1 MTDIHIT
8 DPAPFDDDIK
18 LDKSLRPS
26 KFDEFIGQEKLVDN
40 IKLYIEA
47 SNNRGD
53 ALDHVL
59 LFGPPGL
66 GKTTLANIISKEL
79 GSNIKHATG
88 PVVERAGDLAGMVTN
103 LGHRDVFF
111 IDEIHRLNSV
121 VEEYLYSAME
131 DFAIDIMI
139 DKGPSAR
146 SVQLNIEPFTL
157 VGATTRLGN
166 LTSPL
171 RDRFGVVLRVDYY
184 DSEELFHIINR
195 SADILEVNISDDGAM
210 ELASRS
216 RGTPR
221 IANRILRRARDFA
234 EVKGSGKIDL
244 KIAQSSLQKLG
255 IDEIGLDD
263 MDRKILNIIIEQFSG
278 GPVGLKS
285 LAVAVGED
293 STTIEDVYEP
303 FLIKEGFL
311 MRTNRGR
318 VAQDSAYDLL
328 GKQKM
333 KDQQR
338 VIRMID
344 KKKKYK
350 LGDFNYQLPKAFIA
364 QHPESRR
371 DQAKLMVVHR
381 DTGEIEHK
389 KFYNITDYMR
399 KNDLLVLNNTK
410 VFPRAFCNKKIELMP
425 K

>member
-1 MTDIHIT
+1 MTEIHIA
-8 DPAPFDDDIK
+8 DPTP
-18 LDKSLRPS
+18 LDEDLAVEKSLRPS
-26 KFDEFIGQEKLVDN
+26 QFDEFIGQKELVDN
-40 IKLYIEA
+40 LKLYIEA
-47 SNNRGD
+47 SNGRGD

-66 GKTTLANIISKEL
+66 GKTTLANIIAKEL
-79 GSNIKHATG
+79 NVNIKHASG
-88 PVVERAGDLAGMVTN
+88 PVIERAGDLAGMITN

-131 DFAIDIMI
+131 DYTIDIMI

-157 VGATTRLGN
+157 IGATTRLGN

-184 DSEELFHIINR
+184 EAEDLFHIINR
-195 SADILEVNISDDGAM
+195 SANILEVKIDNDGAM
-210 ELASRS
+210 ELARRS

-234 EVKGSGKIDL
+234 QVKADGKIDIHVA
-244 KIAQSSLQKLG
+244 KSSLQKLG

-263 MDRKILNIIIEQFSG
+263 MDRKILDTLIEKFTG
-278 GPVGLKS
+278 GPVGVKS

-311 MRTNRGR
+311 QRTPRGR
-318 VAQDSAYDLL
+318 VAQESAFKLL
-328 GKQKM
+328 GK
-333 KDQQR
+333 
-338 VIRMID
+338 
-344 KKKKYK
+344 
-350 LGDFNYQLPKAFIA
+350 
-364 QHPESRR
+364 
-371 DQAKLMVVHR
+371 
-381 DTGEIEHK
+381 
-389 KFYNITDYMR
+389 
-399 KNDLLVLNNTK
+399 
-410 VFPRAFCNKKIELMP
+410 ELTSNQERLF
-425 K
+425 